1 MDWLRRFRFRALG
14 VWRKHTREADMAEEM
29 RVHLERLEAVNRD
42 AGMSAREA
50 RDRARQQF
58 GNVSSIQE
66 WARDEWRLR
75 WPDDV
80 RADIRYAVR
89 QLQASPVF
97 TLVAIVTLA
106 LGIGVNSAIFA
117 LADAALM
124 RPLPFGQ
131 ADRLVML
138 WERTS
143 TSPKSGVS
151 PMNMRDWMRQ
161 SQSFEA
167 IAYVQRGMGGGPLL
181 TAPDGSLE
189 TAERQ
194 STSSNFFDVLNV
206 PPVVGRTFKAEDDGP
221 SPRIALLGEAVWRRR
236 FNSDPSIVDRAVR
249 LNGQPYTVV
258 GVVPGSVQFSR
269 PAEIWTLSGQ
279 FPQIPLL
286 RSIRALDVVAR
297 LKPGVTL
304 ESAQAEMNGIADRLA
319 REYPEANKGAGVIVE
334 PVRAGI
340 VGSDLQATSFFLLG
354 VAGFVLLLCCANV
367 ANLLL
372 ARATARTREIAVRSA
387 IGAKRGRIV
396 RQLITESVV
405 LAVIGGAFGVGIGA
419 AILKSAP
426 ALIPVGLLP
435 PAITPAFDMRVVLF
449 GLAAAIIVGVLFG
462 VFPAW
467 QATGTALADLM
478 SSGNRSSTAG
488 GGRLRSLLVAGEV
501 AAAVLLLCGAG
512 LLLQTVLALVGG
524 DTGYRSASESV
535 LTLDFSVST
544 DKHSRYPTD
553 EAVVQ
558 FYDDVQREVRK
569 LPEVRRVGWASS
581 LPYGTSELGRWVFE
595 IVGDQPIEP
604 RNRPMAEYTTADPG
618 YFSTLDLPIVS
629 GRGFNDRDTLRSL
642 PVCLVNEAF
651 VRRHFKD
658 RNPIGA
664 RLALTGPPNMP
675 TQIREIVGVVR
686 QTSGRPDAVEELR
699 QVYAPLT
706 QFPTGDVYMVV
717 QPSVGAAE
725 ALTPAVRRAVARV
738 DADVPVRRDRT
749 LETLSIE
756 ATAGYRFRA
765 KMVGMFAALALVL
778 AMVGVFGV
786 LAYTVQQRQREI
798 GVRMA
803 LGASSTSVV
812 WLVFRDAGRM
822 IAAGAVVGLLLAGVL
837 GQFVES
843 FLFRV
848 DPLDRVTFTIV
859 PVVILLTA
867 ILAAAAP
874 AWRASRINPVDTF
887 RNID

>member
-14 VWRKHTREADMAEEM
+14 VWRTRTREADMAEEM
-29 RVHLERLEAVNRD
+29 RVHLERLEAANRD
-42 AGMSAREA
+42 AGLSPDEA

-89 QLQASPVF
+89 QLRASPAF
-97 TLVAIVTLA
+97 TLVAVVTLA

-138 WERTS
+138 WERTP
-143 TSPKSGVS
+143 TSAKTGVA
-151 PMNMRDWMRQ
+151 PMNMRDWILQ
-161 SQSFEA
+161 SQSFEG

-181 TAPDGSLE
+181 TAPDGSIE

-206 PPVVGRTFKAEDDGP
+206 VPVVGRTFKPEDDGP
-221 SPRIALLGEAVWRRR
+221 SPRVALLGESVWRRR
-236 FNSDPSIVDRAVR
+236 FNGDPSIVGRSVR

-258 GVVPGSVQFSR
+258 GVVAGSVQFSR

-279 FPQIPLL
+279 FPLIPLL
-286 RSIRALDVVAR
+286 RLIRGFDVVAR

-319 REYPEANKGAGVIVE
+319 REYPEANKGAGVLVE
-334 PVRAGI
+334 PLRAGI
-340 VGSDLQATSFFLLG
+340 VGNDLQTTSVFLLG
-354 VAGFVLLLCCANV
+354 VAGFVLVLCCANV

-387 IGAKRGRIV
+387 IGARRGRII

-405 LAVIGGAFGVGIGA
+405 LAVIGGVLGVGIGA

-435 PAITPAFDMRVVLF
+435 PAITPAFDMRVMLF
-449 GLAAAIIVGVLFG
+449 GLAAAMIVGVLFG
-462 VFPAW
+462 AFPAW
-467 QATGTALADLM
+467 QATGTSLTDVML
-478 SSGNRSSTAG
+478 SGNRSSTAA
-488 GGRLRSLLVAGEV
+488 GGRLRGALVAGEV

-524 DTGYRSASESV
+524 DAGYRSPSESV

-544 DKHSRYPTD
+544 DKNSRYPTD

-558 FYDDVQREVRK
+558 FYDDVVREVRN

-581 LPYGTSELGRWVFE
+581 LPYGTSEFGRWAFE
-595 IVGDQPIEP
+595 IVGDHPLEA
-604 RNRPMAEYTTADPG
+604 RDRPTAEYTTADPG
-618 YFSTLDLPIVS
+618 YFATLDLPIVS
-629 GRGFNDRDTLRSL
+629 GRGFNDRDTLRSV
-642 PVCLVNEAF
+642 PVCLVNEAL
-651 VRRHFKD
+651 VRRHFKG
-658 RNPIGA
+658 RSPIGA
-664 RLALTGPPNMP
+664 RLALTGPPTMP

-686 QTSGRPDAVEELR
+686 QTSGEPDAVEELR
-699 QVYAPLT
+699 QVYVPMT

-717 QPSVGAAE
+717 QPSAGAAE
-725 ALTPAVRRAVARV
+725 ALTPLVRRAVARV
-738 DADVPVRRDRT
+738 DPDVPVRRDRT

-756 ATAGYRFRA
+756 STAGYRFRA
-765 KMVGMFAALALVL
+765 KMVGTFAALALVL

-803 LGASSTSVV
+803 LGASSMRVV

-822 IAAGAVVGLLLAGVL
+822 IATGAIIGLLLASML
-837 GQFVES
+837 GRLVEA

-848 DPLDRVTFTIV
+848 DPLDSVTFTTV

-874 AWRASRINPVDTF
+874 AWRASRINPLDTF
-887 RNID
+887 RHE

>member
-1 MDWLRRFRFRALG
+1 MDWVRRFRFRMLG
-14 VWRKHTREADMAEEM
+14 VWRKRTREADMAEEM
-29 RVHLERLEAVNRD
+29 RAHLETLEAANRA
-42 AGMSAREA
+42 AGMSPSEA

-66 WARDEWRLR
+66 WARDEWRFR
-75 WPDDV
+75 WPEDV

-89 QLQASPVF
+89 QLRASPAF
-97 TLVAIVTLA
+97 TLVAVVTLA

-131 ADRLVML
+131 ADRVVML
-138 WERTS
+138 WERTP
-143 TSPKSGVS
+143 TSPKTGVS
-151 PMNMRDWMRQ
+151 PMNMRDWMVQ
-161 SQSFEA
+161 GQSFEG

-181 TAPDGSLE
+181 TAPDGSIE

-206 PPVVGRTFKAEDDGP
+206 VPLVGRTFKAEDDGP
-221 SPRIALLGEAVWRRR
+221 SPRVALLGEAVWRRR
-236 FNSDPSIVDRAVR
+236 FNADPSIVGRSVR

-258 GVVPGSVQFSR
+258 GVVPHDVQFSR

-279 FPQIPLL
+279 FPLIPML
-286 RSIRALDVVAR
+286 RSMRVFDVVAR
-297 LKPGVTL
+297 LKPGVSL
-304 ESAQAEMNGIADRLA
+304 DAAQAEMNAIADQLA
-319 REYPEANKGAGVIVE
+319 REYPEANKGAGVLVE

-340 VGSDLQATSFFLLG
+340 VGSDLQTTSVFLLG

-372 ARATARTREIAVRSA
+372 ARANARTREIAVRSA
-387 IGAKRGRIV
+387 IGARRGRIM
-396 RQLITESVV
+396 RQLITESIV
-405 LAVIGGAFGVGIGA
+405 LAVIGGTLGIGIGA
-419 AILKSAP
+419 AILNVAP
-426 ALIPVGLLP
+426 AVIPVGLLP
-435 PAITPAFDMRVVLF
+435 PAITPAFDMRVMLF
-449 GLAAAIIVGVLFG
+449 GLAAAVIVGVLFG
-462 VFPAW
+462 VAPAW
-467 QATGTALADLM
+467 QATGTSLADVM
-478 SSGNRSSTAG
+478 SPGNRSSTAG
-488 GGRLRSLLVAGEV
+488 GGRLRSMLVAGEV

-524 DTGYRSASESV
+524 DSGYRSPSESV
-535 LTLDFSVST
+535 LTLDFSVDTS
-544 DKHSRYPTD
+544 KSSRYPTE
-553 EAVVQ
+553 EAVNQ
-558 FYDDVQREVRK
+558 FYDDVAREVSR
-569 LPEVRRVGWASS
+569 LPEVQRVGWASS
-581 LPYGTSELGRWVFE
+581 LPYGTTELGRWVVE

-604 RNRPMAEYTTADPG
+604 RDRPTADFTTANPG

-629 GRGFNDRDTLRSL
+629 GRGFNERDTLRSV
-642 PVCLVNEAF
+642 PVCLVNEAL
-651 VRRHFKD
+651 VRRHFEG

-664 RLALTGPPNMP
+664 RLALTGPPNVP

-686 QTSGRPDAVEELR
+686 QTSGQPDAVEELR
-699 QVYAPLT
+699 QVYVPLA

-725 ALTPAVRRAVARV
+725 ALTPLVRRAVARV
-738 DADVPVRRDRT
+738 DPDVPVRRDRT

-756 ATAGYRFRA
+756 STAGYRFRA
-765 KMVGMFAALALVL
+765 KMVGTFAALALVL

-803 LGASSTSVV
+803 LGASSGRVV

-822 IAAGAVVGLLLAGVL
+822 IVTGAVIGIVLAGFL
-837 GQFVES
+837 GRFVQA

-848 DPLDRVTFTIV
+848 DPLDPLTFGSV
-859 PVVILLTA
+859 PLVILLTA
-867 ILAAAAP
+867 IVAAAAP
-874 AWRASRINPVDTF
+874 AWRASRINPLDAF
-887 RNID
+887 RHEG